1 MVSPE
6 LRADFTG
13 LRRPE
18 AFITGIGA
26 VTPFA
31 LGWHD
36 VFHQMNAARPDYPE
50 WAQDLGRPF
59 DGARLGLVRNLPAE
73 RYFDERQ
80 LRLMDRAMALA
91 AVASAFA
98 MEDAGVLVDGH
109 AAGGD
114 EIATVLASSQG
125 ELPSLYRFGLPLFRA
140 SERGPL
146 NPAQFPMIARNI
158 ACGQMA
164 IRFGL
169 RGWST
174 MVSAGDISGAHAIAR
189 ALELI
194 ALGRADTVVVGAYEV
209 LAKISLHQLR
219 QRWRK
224 HAMAPDLLQV
234 ADNRH
239 VPVEGACFL
248 VLESAA
254 RVRERQCVPYARISH
269 ASQGYRVRAD
279 ERAWDPVLDRHACKS
294 PTMEKPARLL
304 HLRVGPGGG
313 AQARLEEA
321 LRHAVDRHHGGT
333 EAIDV
338 RADIGDAGAVT
349 PVFQAALA
357 AQLLSTRDGAAPPP
371 GHGRYAVG
379 DSALLTTVTHG
390 GAYSLISLAGT
401 GASPPVRA

>member
-1 MVSPE
+1 MVSNE
-6 LRADFTG
+6 LRSDVATSS
-13 LRRPE
+13 RPE

-36 VFHQMNAARPDYPE
+36 VFGQMNAARPNYEE
-50 WAQDLGRPF
+50 WGQELGRPF
-59 DGARLGLVRNLPAE
+59 EGARLGLVRNLPAE

-80 LRLMDRAMALA
+80 LRLMDRAMALT

-98 MEDAGVLVDGH
+98 MEDAGILVDDR

-125 ELPSLYRFGLPLFRA
+125 ELPSLYRFGLPLFRS
-140 SERGPL
+140 SERGAL

-169 RGWST
+169 QGWST
-174 MVSAGDISGAHAIAR
+174 MISAGDISGAHAIAR

-194 ALGRADTVVVGAYEV
+194 ALGRANTVVVGAFEV

-219 QRWRK
+219 QRWEK
-224 HAMAPDLLQV
+224 KGIGPQAPHTG
-234 ADNRH
+234 DNVH

-254 RVRERQCVPYARISH
+254 RVRERHCVPYARISH
-269 ASQGYRVRAD
+269 ASQGYRVRAS
-279 ERAWDPVLDRHACKS
+279 ERPWDRVLDRHACKA
-294 PTMEKPARLL
+294 PTMEKPACLL

-313 AQARLEEA
+313 EHARHEEE

-333 EAIDV
+333 KAIDV
-338 RADIGDAGAVT
+338 RADIGNAGALT
-349 PVFQAALA
+349 SLLQAALA
-357 AQLLSTRDGAAPPP
+357 AQLLSTRAGEAPES
-371 GHGRYAVG
+371 GRYPTG
-379 DSALLTTVTHG
+379 DGALLTTMTHG
-390 GAYSLISLAGT
+390 GAYSLISLGGAGT
-401 GASPPVRA
+401 PPPARA